1 MSDFTKD
8 EIKLILLV
16 LGYDIESD
24 EKGNTEYKKLIEI
37 LTSYINT
44 LSKVDEKSQL
54 NEEQMEKI
62 NKEFAAKNKQI
73 ESFKNI
79 KPKNITEINNLIS
92 EFNEKKPDCI
102 GGNKSTNSHKT
113 NGGKKIN
120 KSTKKRKTKKK
131 NKSKEKSKKR

>member
-1 MSDFTKD
+1 MSNFTED
-8 EIKLILLV
+8 DIKLILLI

-24 EKGNTEYKKLIEI
+24 EKGNAEYKDLIEI
-37 LTSYINT
+37 LTRYINE

-62 NKEFAAKNKQI
+62 KQI

-92 EFNEKKPDCI
+92 KFNKKPDCI
-102 GGNKSTNSHKT
+102 GGNKSSNSNKT
-113 NGGKKIN
+113 HGGKKIN
-120 KSTKKRKTKKK
+120 KSTKKRKTKKQK
-131 NKSKEKSKKR
+131 KLKKKSKKR